1 MKKGLINLGIILTA
15 FIFLNAC
22 TVEKRL
28 SRKGLNIQWHT
39 GLKNAKAKTLSE
51 EKALNDATLAIANTE
66 NIYKIETANTSDNAE
81 SDNITSENN
90 IQENNSTFIVATEE
104 CKVSKAK
111 KSNTIRTNVPKKPV
125 VKENSASAESRVE
138 KSKSLGS
145 VGNNKFIGIILCVI
159 GLAPLG
165 VMIVKGKGSTEFKL
179 NLKLWLGSFLSAIS
193 GIIILIVTFN
203 FVGFIFVALGSLLA
217 VACLIHGIIS
227 ISR

>member
-1 MKKGLINLGIILTA
+1 MKKGLINLGIILSA
-15 FIFLNAC
+15 IIFLNAC

-28 SRKGLNIQWHT
+28 SRKGLNIQWHA
-39 GLKNAKAKTLSE
+39 GLKNAKAKTLIE
-51 EKALNDATLAIANTE
+51 EKALNDATLAIATE
-66 NIYKIETANTSDNAE
+66 NVYKLETANTSDNAE
-81 SDNITSENN
+81 VDNIASDKN
-90 IQENNSTFIVATEE
+90 IQDNNSTFIVATEE

-145 VGNNKFIGIILCVI
+145 VGNNKFICIILCVI